1 MSETSDKGRYLYK
14 CAGGCGTAMI
24 IFLPPEAPC
33 IEAKFAAHARGWR
46 NLEIMNGELC
56 PMCAVTPPEPNP
68 DDIGI
73 FQRRC
78 EQDGCFAS
86 ERVYVTNAAEASV
99 EFYRLGWCKV
109 DGKWRC
115 PACEKREEET

>member
-1 MSETSDKGRYLYK
+1 
-14 CAGGCGTAMI
+14 
-24 IFLPPEAPC
+24 
-33 IEAKFAAHARGWR
+33 
-46 NLEIMNGELC
+46 MNPSL
-56 PMCAVTPPEPNP
+56 PNP

-86 ERVYVTNAAEASV
+86 ECVYVTNAAEASV
-99 EFYRLGWCKV
+99 EFYQHGWRKV